1 MNPTD
6 IVIGDGDVQWLI
18 LASENPDV
26 AYDLDD
32 FVRLTIFWPGGE
44 IVSSSQFPGGK
55 IDVDA
60 ASGLVTWTYSAAQL
74 AKLPHG
80 CVARYRLDR
89 LKIVLGSLDP
99 GIRNLVSGTVHVP

>member
-6 IVIGDGDVQWLI
+6 IVLVDGDIQWMI
-18 LASENPDV
+18 LSAENPDV
-26 AYDLDD
+26 AYPLDD
-32 FVRLTIFWPGGE
+32 FVRLTVFWPGGE
-44 IVSSSQFPGGK
+44 IVSSSQFPGGR

-60 ASGLVTWTYSAAQL
+60 ATGLVTWTYGTQI
-74 AKLPHG
+74 AKIPRG

-89 LKIVLGSLDP
+89 LKLVLGSLDP